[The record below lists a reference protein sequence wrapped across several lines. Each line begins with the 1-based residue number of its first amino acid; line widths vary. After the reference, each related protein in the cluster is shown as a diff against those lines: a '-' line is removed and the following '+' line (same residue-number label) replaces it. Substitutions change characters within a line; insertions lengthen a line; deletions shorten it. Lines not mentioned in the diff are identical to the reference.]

1 MNSNRI
7 HANIVLKMGVILLS
21 NKYKGAIDIGAEL
34 NKLYTDDLTNG
45 GYWLYDYKTNEC
57 YYSDRFLKSLGY
69 NREDVCLTISFFYK
83 TAEKIHLDVCFEM
96 IAELMEDKSENC
108 FVNEIDYYHVDGTIL
123 KVECMGTIF
132 YKDGEPIIVLG
143 TNKIL

>member
-1 MNSNRI
+1 
-7 HANIVLKMGVILLS
+7 
-21 NKYKGAIDIGAEL
+21 
-34 NKLYTDDLTNG
+34 
-45 GYWLYDYKTNEC
+45 
-57 YYSDRFLKSLGY
+57 
-69 NREDVCLTISFFYK
+69 
-83 TAEKIHLDVCFEM
+83 M